1 MMTMRNRYFRRSRI
15 SAKQFRLLLR
25 LFCLDMEATKIAK
38 LTGLNRNSVNLYCRH
53 FRRRLAQLCEAES
66 PLRGEVEIDESYFG
80 GRRIRGKRGRGAFKK
95 VPVFGRLKRN
105 GKVYTQ
111 VVPNCSRAVLTAIL
125 KGKVALGSVIYSDG
139 WKGYS
144 GLVDLG
150 YKKHHRVDHGRNE
163 FVKHKAH
170 INGIENFWGIAKMR
184 LAKFRGL
191 NRATLHLHLKECE
204 FRFNHRQDNLYQ
216 LLLKDF
222 KNNPLN

>member
-15 SAKQFRLLLR
+15 SVAKFRLLLR
-25 LFCLDMEATKIAK
+25 LFCLDMEATKVAQ
-38 LTGLNRNSVNLYCRH
+38 LAGLNRNSVNQYFQH

-66 PLRGEVEIDESYFG
+66 PLRGEVEVDESYFG

-95 VPVFGRLKRN
+95 VPVFGLLKRH

-111 VVPNCSRAVLTAIL
+111 IVPNCSRAVLTAIL
-125 KGKVALGSVIYSDG
+125 KGKVVLGSVIYSDG

-170 INGIENFWGIAKMR
+170 INGIENFWGLAKMR

-191 NRATLHLHLKECE
+191 NRSTLPLHLKECE
-204 FRFNHRQDNLYQ
+204 FRFNHRRDNLYQ
-216 LLLKDF
+216 LLLTNF

>member
-1 MMTMRNRYFRRSRI
+1 MTESG
-15 SAKQFRLLLR
+15 
-25 LFCLDMEATKIAK
+25 
-38 LTGLNRNSVNLYCRH
+38 GL
-53 FRRRLAQLCEAES
+53 
-66 PLRGEVEIDESYFG
+66 
-80 GRRIRGKRGRGAFKK
+80 
-95 VPVFGRLKRN
+95 LKRN

-139 WKGYS
+139 WKGYG

-191 NRATLHLHLKECE
+191 NRSTLYLHIKECE
-204 FRFNHRQDNLYQ
+204 FRFNHRRDNLYL

-222 KNNPLN
+222 KINPLN

>member
-1 MMTMRNRYFRRSRI
+1 MMTRRNWCFRRSRI
-15 SAKQFRLLLR
+15 SARKFRLLLR
-25 LFCLDMEATKIAK
+25 LFCLDMEATKTAQ
-38 LTGLNRNSVNLYCRH
+38 LTGLNRNSVNFYFRH
-53 FRRRLAQLCEAES
+53 FRERIAALCEAES
-66 PLRGEVEIDESYFG
+66 PLRGAVEIDESYFG
-80 GRRIRGKRGRGAFKK
+80 GRRIRGRRGRGAFKK
-95 VPVFGRLKRN
+95 VPVFGLLKRR

-111 VVPNCSRAVLTAIL
+111 IVPNCSRPVLTAIL

-150 YKKHHRVDHGRNE
+150 YKKHHRVDHGRSQ
-163 FVKHKAH
+163 FVKRKAH

-191 NRATLHLHLKECE
+191 CRATLRLHLKECE
-204 FRFNHRQDNLYQ
+204 FRFNHRRDNLYQ
-216 LLLKDF
+216 LLLNEF

>member
-1 MMTMRNRYFRRSRI
+1 MRNRYFRRSRI
-15 SAKQFRLLLR
+15 SVAKFRLLLR
-25 LFCLDMEATKIAK
+25 LFCLDMEATKVAQ
-38 LTGLNRNSVNLYCRH
+38 LAGLNRNSVNQYFQH
-53 FRRRLAQLCEAES
+53 FRRRLAQLWEAES
-66 PLRGEVEIDESYFG
+66 PLRGEVEVDESYFG

-95 VPVFGRLKRN
+95 VPVFGLLKRH

-111 VVPNCSRAVLTAIL
+111 IVPNCSRAVLTAIL
-125 KGKVALGSVIYSDG
+125 KGKVVLGSVIYSDG

-170 INGIENFWGIAKMR
+170 INGIENFWGLAKMR

-191 NRATLHLHLKECE
+191 NRSTLPLHLKECE
-204 FRFNHRQDNLYQ
+204 FRFNHRRDNLYQ
-216 LLLKDF
+216 LLLTNF

>member
-15 SAKQFRLLLR
+15 SAAKFRLLLR
-25 LFCLDMEATKIAK
+25 LFCLDMEATKVAQ
-38 LTGLNRNSVNLYCRH
+38 LAGLNRNSVNQYFQH

-66 PLRGEVEIDESYFG
+66 PVRGEVEVDESYFG

-95 VPVFGRLKRN
+95 VPVFGLLKRH

-111 VVPNCSRAVLTAIL
+111 IVPNCSRAVLTAIL
-125 KGKVALGSVIYSDG
+125 KGKVVLGTVIYSDG

-150 YKKHHRVDHGRNE
+150 CKKHHRVDHGRNE

-170 INGIENFWGIAKMR
+170 INGIENFWGLAKMR
-184 LAKFRGL
+184 PAKFRGL
-191 NRATLHLHLKECE
+191 NRSTLPLHLKECE
-204 FRFNHRQDNLYQ
+204 FRFNHRRDNLYQ
-216 LLLKDF
+216 LLLTNF

>member
-1 MMTMRNRYFRRSRI
+1 MRNRYFRRSRI
-15 SAKQFRLLLR
+15 SVAKFRLLLR
-25 LFCLDMEATKIAK
+25 LFCLDMEATKVAQ
-38 LTGLNRNSVNLYCRH
+38 LAGLNRNSVNQYFQH

-66 PLRGEVEIDESYFG
+66 PLRGEVEVDESYFG

-95 VPVFGRLKRN
+95 VPVFGLLKRH

-111 VVPNCSRAVLTAIL
+111 IVPNCSRAVLTAIL
-125 KGKVALGSVIYSDG
+125 KGKVVLGSVIYSDG

-170 INGIENFWGIAKMR
+170 INGIENFWGLAKMR

-191 NRATLHLHLKECE
+191 NRSTLPLHLKECE
-204 FRFNHRQDNLYQ
+204 FRFNHRRDNLYQ
-216 LLLKDF
+216 LLLTNF

>member
-1 MMTMRNRYFRRSRI
+1 
-15 SAKQFRLLLR
+15 
-25 LFCLDMEATKIAK
+25 MEATKVAQ
-38 LTGLNRNSVNLYCRH
+38 LTGLNRNSVNLYFRH

-80 GRRIRGKRGRGAFKK
+80 GRRVRGKRGRGAFRK
-95 VPVFGRLKRN
+95 VPVFGLLKRK

-111 VVPNCSRAVLTAIL
+111 IVPNCSRAVLTAIL

-191 NRATLHLHLKECE
+191 NRATLYLHLKESE
-204 FRFNHRQDNLYQ
+204 FRFNHRCDNLY
-216 LLLKDF
+216 LLLLNNF
-222 KNNPLN
+222 KINPLN

>member
-1 MMTMRNRYFRRSRI
+1 MMTGPNCYFRRSRI
-15 SAKQFRLLLR
+15 SARKFRLLLR
-25 LFCLDMEATKIAK
+25 LFCLDMEATKIAQ
-38 LTGLNRNSVNLYCRH
+38 LTRLNRNSVNLYLRH
-53 FRRRLAQLCEAES
+53 FRERIAELCEAES
-66 PLRGEVEIDESYFG
+66 PLRGQVEIDESYFG
-80 GRRIRGKRGRGAFKK
+80 GRRVRGKRGRGAFKK
-95 VPVFGRLKRN
+95 VPVFGLLKRQ

-111 VVPNCSRAVLTAIL
+111 IVPNCSRPVLTAIL

-150 YKKHHRVDHGRNE
+150 YKKHHRVDHGRNQ
-163 FVKHKAH
+163 FVKRKAH

-191 NRATLHLHLKECE
+191 NRATLRLHLKECE
-204 FRFNHRQDNLYQ
+204 FRFNHRRDNLYQ
-216 LLLKDF
+216 LLLKEF

>member
-1 MMTMRNRYFRRSRI
+1 MTMRNRYFRRSRV
-15 SAKQFRLLLR
+15 SAAKFRLLLR
-25 LFCLDMEATKIAK
+25 LFCLDMEATKVAQ
-38 LTGLNRNSVNLYCRH
+38 LTGLNRNWVNQYFQH

-80 GRRIRGKRGRGAFKK
+80 GRRVRGKRGRGAFKK
-95 VPVFGRLKRN
+95 VPVLGLLKRN

-139 WKGYS
+139 SKGYS

-150 YKKHHRVDHGRNE
+150 YKKHHRVDQGRNE

-170 INGIENFWGIAKMR
+170 INGIENFWGLAKMR

-191 NRATLHLHLKECE
+191 NRATLYLHLQECE
-204 FRFNHRQDNLYQ
+204 FRFNHRRDNLYQ
-216 LLLKDF
+216 LLLNNF
-222 KNNPLN
+222 KINPLN

>member
-1 MMTMRNRYFRRSRI
+1 MRNRYFRRSRI
-15 SAKQFRLLLR
+15 SAAKFRLLLR
-25 LFCLDMEATKIAK
+25 LFCLDMEATKVAQ
-38 LTGLNRNSVNLYCRH
+38 LAGLNRNSVNQYFQH

-66 PLRGEVEIDESYFG
+66 PLRGEVEVDESYFG

-95 VPVFGRLKRN
+95 VPVFGLLKRH

-111 VVPNCSRAVLTAIL
+111 IVPNCSRAVLTAIL
-125 KGKVALGSVIYSDG
+125 KGKVVLGSVIYSDG

-170 INGIENFWGIAKMR
+170 INGIENFWGLAKMR

-191 NRATLHLHLKECE
+191 NRSTLPLHLKECE
-204 FRFNHRQDNLYQ
+204 FRFNHRRDNLYQ
-216 LLLKDF
+216 LLLTNF

>member
-15 SAKQFRLLLR
+15 SAAKFRLLLR
-25 LFCLDMEATKIAK
+25 LFCLDMEATKVAQ
-38 LTGLNRNSVNLYCRH
+38 LAGLNRNSVNQYFQH

-66 PLRGEVEIDESYFG
+66 PLRGEVEVDESYFG

-95 VPVFGRLKRN
+95 VPVFGLLKRH

-111 VVPNCSRAVLTAIL
+111 IVPNCSRAVLTAIL
-125 KGKVALGSVIYSDG
+125 KGKVVLGSVIYSDG

-170 INGIENFWGIAKMR
+170 INGIENFWGLAKMR

-191 NRATLHLHLKECE
+191 NRSTLPLHLKECE
-204 FRFNHRQDNLYQ
+204 FRFNHRRDNLYQ
-216 LLLKDF
+216 LLLTNF

>member
-1 MMTMRNRYFRRSRI
+1 MTRRNGCFRRSRI
-15 SAKQFRLLLR
+15 SAREFRHLLR
-25 LFCLDMEATKIAK
+25 LFCLDMEATKTAA
-38 LTGLNRNSVNLYCRH
+38 LSGLNRNTVNLYFRH
-53 FRRRLAQLCEAES
+53 FRERIVRLCEAES
-66 PLRGEVEIDESYFG
+66 PLRGQVEIDESYFG
-80 GRRIRGKRGRGAFKK
+80 GRRVRGKRGRGAFKK
-95 VPVFGRLKRN
+95 VPVFGLLKRR

-111 VVPNCSRAVLTAIL
+111 IVPNCSRPVLTAIL

-150 YKKHHRVDHGRNE
+150 YKKHHRVDHGRSQ
-163 FVKHKAH
+163 FVKRKAH

-191 NRATLHLHLKECE
+191 SRATLRLHLKECE
-204 FRFNHRQDNLYQ
+204 FRFNHRRDNLYR
-216 LLLKDF
+216 LLLNEF